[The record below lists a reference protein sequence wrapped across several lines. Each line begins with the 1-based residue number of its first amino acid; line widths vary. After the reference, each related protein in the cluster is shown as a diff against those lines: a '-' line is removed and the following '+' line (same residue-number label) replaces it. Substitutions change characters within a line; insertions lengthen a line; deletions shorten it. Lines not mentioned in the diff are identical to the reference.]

1 MASFEYTI
9 TEPMGLH
16 ARPAGLLVK
25 QLKNYTSS
33 VEISCRERKADA
45 KKLFALMNLGI
56 KYGDRVT
63 VTVSGEDERK
73 AVQEIQDFFT
83 QNI

>member
-45 KKLFALMNLGI
+45 KKPQTENRPAAKSCLP
-56 KYGDRVT
+56 
-63 VTVSGEDERK
+63 
-73 AVQEIQDFFT
+73 
-83 QNI
+83 

>member
-1 MASFEYTI
+1 MASFEYII

-25 QLKNYTSS
+25 QLKNYISS
-33 VEISCRERKADA
+33 VEISCGERKADA

-56 KYGDRVT
+56 KCGDRVT
-63 VTVSGEDERK
+63 VTVSGEDEHK
-73 AVQEIQDFFT
+73 AVQEIQNFFT